1 MSSSKRQGPP
11 KHQNKYA
18 WKPNAGCK
26 INESEL
32 GGKLRPFSS
41 ISGVCPRCKEQIDW
55 KRRYGKYKPILEP
68 AKCQKCGK
76 RSVRQAYHNIC
87 SSCSKDHGICAKCC
101 CRTDDIVGRDV
112 SELESERKALE
123 EAIQNARER
132 DRRTLLRAMDKKRP
146 GTSPAVP
153 KIGDRSREGDLF
165 PAKTLD
171 EYAASAGLR
180 DNDKHDEDHTD
191 EEGEEE
197 EQEEE
202 EEEGNEED
210 LDKEDKLFTLGKKT
224 EAKRDNETGA
234 RRPPVPLLA
243 VCHRHHCRRRFF
255 SSPARSLARSNCS
268 SSQVMSVRMNCHSR
282 VMAACIALLCLCRCR
297 HWGPAKEVPIDGT
310 LRCWIRC
317 IFPMGES

>member
-191 EEGEEE
+191 EE
-197 EQEEE
+197 EEE

-210 LDKEDKLFTLGKKT
+210 LDKEDKVVK
-224 EAKRDNETGA
+224 
-234 RRPPVPLLA
+234 V
-243 VCHRHHCRRRFF
+243 
-255 SSPARSLARSNCS
+255 
-268 SSQVMSVRMNCHSR
+268 
-282 VMAACIALLCLCRCR
+282 
-297 HWGPAKEVPIDGT
+297 
-310 LRCWIRC
+310 
-317 IFPMGES
+317 